1 MKKIICTLYV
11 LLTLAAVAA
20 QQKMTAEEREL
31 LIQQKVGGFI
41 EREAKGSIVVINC
54 QKSFDINSITNSIS
68 LARKNLQTSV
78 DVVEGKFS
86 VETAKNEVTARN
98 GTAGVFIV
106 DEPSLPIS
114 LVSLEETWGM
124 VNVAKLRKNAS
135 ADVLAKRA
143 AKEFNRVLA
152 VVFGGGLSSQKS
164 SIMRPMT
171 KASDLDRVINAWIPF
186 DTMNVMFNAL
196 PEYGITHRKR
206 VTYVKACQEGWAPAP
221 TNEYQKAIWD
231 KVHSIPDKPFIIE
244 YDPKVD
250 K

>member
-1 MKKIICTLYV
+1 MKKIICTLS
-11 LLTLAAVAA
+11 LLLSLTSVAA
-20 QQKMTAEEREL
+20 QKMTAEERES

-41 EREAKGSIVVINC
+41 ELEAKGSIVVINC
-54 QKSFDINSITNSIS
+54 QQYFDINNITNSIS
-68 LARKNLQTSV
+68 LARKNLQSTIN
-78 DVVEGKFS
+78 VVEGKFS
-86 VETAKNEVTARN
+86 VETAKREVSSRN

-106 DEPSLPIS
+106 DEPSLPMS

-124 VNVAKLRKNAS
+124 VNIAKLREGTS

-143 AKEFNRVLA
+143 SKEFNRVLA
-152 VVFGGGLSSQKS
+152 TVFGGGLSSQKS

-171 KASDLDRVINAWIPF
+171 KASDLDRVVNVWIPF

-206 VTYVKACQEGWAPAP
+206 IPYIKACQEGWAPAP
-221 TNEYQKAIWD
+221 TNEYQQAIWD
-231 KVHSIPDKPFIIE
+231 KVHAMPTEPIKIKPE
-244 YDPKVD
+244 ATKQ